1 MVSEVERQGSCLC
14 GTVRISLKT
23 THPSVAACH
32 CSMCRKWGGGP
43 ALALEEVSE
52 VQIEGADN
60 VSVFSS
66 SEWAERGFCKT
77 CGTHI
82 FYRLKEGGQYSI
94 HAGLLDNDDDL
105 VLDQQIFIDEK
116 PSFYSFANK
125 TKNMTGAEVYAMFA
139 PPEEET

>member
-1 MVSEVERQGSCLC
+1 MVSEVERRGSCLC
-14 GTVRISLKT
+14 GAVLISLKT
-23 THPSVAACH
+23 TNSHVGACH

-43 ALALEEVSE
+43 ALSLEEVGE
-52 VQIEGADN
+52 VQIEGPEN
-60 VSVFSS
+60 ISVFSS

-82 FYRLKEGGQYSI
+82 FYRLKEGGHYSI
-94 HAGLLDNDDDL
+94 PTGLLDNDDDL

-116 PSFYSFANK
+116 PSFYAFANK
-125 TKNMTGAEVYAMFA
+125 TKTMTGAEVYAMFA